1 MILTQNNELN
11 LNNDKVS
18 ILYFSAVWC
27 GPCKILKPVMEEIS
41 NEMSD
46 SIDIHYID
54 INDNMELAGKYQ
66 IMSVPTLLFVKGGE
80 IKNKIVG
87 LQPKTNIIHA
97 INNIQ

>member
-41 NEMSD
+41 NEMSN

-66 IMSVPTLLFVKGGE
+66 IMSVPTLLFIKGGE

>member
-87 LQPKTNIIHA
+87 LQPKTNIVHA

>member
-11 LNNDKVS
+11 LNNNKVS

-66 IMSVPTLLFVKGGE
+66 IMSVPTLLFIKGGE

>member
-66 IMSVPTLLFVKGGE
+66 IMSVPTLLFIKGGE

-87 LQPKTNIIHA
+87 LQPKTNIVHA

>member
-41 NEMSD
+41 NDMSD

-87 LQPKTNIIHA
+87 LQPKTNIVHA
-97 INNIQ
+97 INNI

>member
-66 IMSVPTLLFVKGGE
+66 IMSVPTLLFIKGGE